1 MPLEARR
8 PLAIEAEVG
17 EGASMIQ
24 TIAVGVVAGY
34 GVLSLVGGA
43 MGYVKAK
50 SRASLIAGGVSG
62 LVLLG
67 SAALATT
74 HPVAGFV
81 LASVVSVALVARFA
95 KSAAK
100 RAHPVAMVMIGG
112 GVAVLVSAGLALA

>member
-1 MPLEARR
+1 
-8 PLAIEAEVG
+8 
-17 EGASMIQ
+17 MIQ
-24 TIAVGVVAGY
+24 TIAVGIVAGY

-74 HPVAGFV
+74 HPVAGFA
-81 LASVVSVALVARFA
+81 LASVVSIALVARFA
-95 KSAAK
+95 KSVATK
-100 RAHPVAMVMIGG
+100 RVNPVAMVMIGG